1 MSVSVLIP
9 AYRAKYVG
17 QAIASVLAQGYEDY
31 ELLVNDDSAGDEVK
45 AVVDRFADPRIRY
58 SRTAGRE
65 GGAANARQLWEMARY
80 DLIKYLFDDDLLLP
94 HALPELVAQMEA
106 HPRASFVFGHRD
118 IIDDGGRVTAEPR
131 LLGAGKVAVLE
142 PEKMAELTVSTVRN
156 LIGEYCNLLMNR
168 AAGLVLDDLLAYN
181 GTPVESLTD
190 VAFFLNASRKGPA
203 VGIGKTVSQFRRHAN
218 QNSTP
223 GFHPLFHKGLFEW
236 ELFLRGEFAGGRLT
250 PEQALAGLGRLEV
263 AYPNWL
269 GRIPELGLFTA
280 GHPALKAKIRA
291 GERDV
296 FDDAFRACWDQASA
310 AATARVAREGTR
322 LQALQATGE
331 L

>member
-1 MSVSVLIP
+1 MTVSVLIP

-17 QAIASVLAQGYEDY
+17 QAIASVLAQGYEDF
-31 ELLVNDDSAGDEVK
+31 ELLVNDDSIGDEVK
-45 AVVDRFADPRIRY
+45 AVVERFADPRIRY

-65 GGAANARQLWEMARY
+65 GGAANARQLWEMARH

-94 HALPELVAQMEA
+94 HALPELVAQMESN
-106 HPRASFVFGHRD
+106 PGASFVFGHRD

-131 LLGAGKVAVLE
+131 LLGAGKVVVVE
-142 PEKMAELTVSTVRN
+142 PEKMAEITVSTVRN
-156 LIGEYCNLLMNR
+156 LVGEYCNLLMNR

-181 GTPVESLTD
+181 GVPVEALTD
-190 VAFFLNASRKGPA
+190 VAFFLNATRKAPA
-203 VGIGKTVSQFRRHAN
+203 VGVGRTISQFRRHAN

-223 GFHPLFHKGLFEW
+223 GFHPLFHKTLFEW

-263 AYPNWL
+263 TYAHWL
-269 GRIPELGLFTA
+269 AQMPELGRFIG
-280 GHPALKAKIRA
+280 GHPALKARIQA

-296 FDDAFRACWDQASA
+296 FDDAFRACWDEASA
-310 AATARVAREGTR
+310 AATARVAREGSR
-322 LQALQATGE
+322 LQSLQAAGE

>member
-1 MSVSVLIP
+1 MTVSVLIP
-9 AYRAKYVG
+9 AYRARYVG
-17 QAIASVLAQGYEDY
+17 QAIASVLAQGYGDF
-31 ELLVNDDSAGDEVK
+31 ELLVNDDSVGDEVK

-80 DLIKYLFDDDLLLP
+80 DLVKYLFDDDLLLP

-106 HPRASFVFGHRD
+106 HPGASFVFGHRD
-118 IIDDGGRVTAEPR
+118 IIDDGGRITAEPR
-131 LLGAGKVAVLE
+131 LLAPGKVVVFE
-142 PEKMAELTVSTVRN
+142 PEKMAEVTVSTVRN
-156 LIGEYCNLLMNR
+156 LVGEYCNLLMNR
-168 AAGLVLDDLLAYN
+168 AAGLGLDDLLAYE
-181 GTPVESLTD
+181 GVPVESLTD
-190 VAFFLNASRKGPA
+190 VAFFLNASRKAPA
-203 VGIGKTVSQFRRHAN
+203 IGIGKTVSQFRRHAN

-250 PEQALAGLGRLEV
+250 PQQALAGLGRLEV

-269 GRIPELGLFTA
+269 SRIPELGRFID
-280 GHPALKAKIRA
+280 GHPALKARIQAVDR
-291 GERDV
+291 GV

-310 AATARVAREGTR
+310 EAAARVGLEGSR
-322 LQALQATGE
+322 LQSLQAAGE